1 MYARHSQAKS
11 QWHLILQPT
20 SAETRHSLKR
30 MGYRPFPQTP
40 LLLYAT
46 ATDSQKSTLFVA
58 LSQTLSAVELTNTR
72 CLMTRSPLD
81 EPQILR
87 EFLYAQ
93 PLSKMA
99 QAIEYGWFFRFLI
112 ENKWVFHYQPIIDL
126 ATGKAIA
133 HECLARAQTED
144 GQLIYGEQLI
154 RAAIATQTL
163 SDFDEIAYV
172 SCLEAI
178 ANLKSAPGSL
188 FFVNISPNTLLR
200 MPNFVWQNQERVAA
214 LGLQPQQIVFEL
226 TEVERLRQSHEILE
240 AIAQLR
246 EQGFKI
252 AIDDLFG
259 CTVLD
264 RYLLE
269 FRPDIIKVD
278 RRAIHGCSQHA
289 MKRILLK
296 SILSS
301 AQELHCR
308 VVAEGLETPEDIQ
321 LCRHYGVDFG
331 QGFGLA
337 FPTDRL
343 LQHALKGWPR
353 ACHIASTLY

>member
-1 MYARHSQAKS
+1 MYAHDSPAEP
-11 QWHLILQPT
+11 QWYLILQPT

-30 MGYRPFPQTP
+30 MGYKPFPQTP

-58 LSQTLSAVELTNTR
+58 LSQTLSAIELANTR
-72 CLMTRSPLD
+72 CLMTRSPLN

-99 QAIEYGWFFRFLI
+99 QALEYGWFFRFLI
-112 ENKWVFHYQPIIDL
+112 ENQWVFHYQPIIDL
-126 ATGKAIA
+126 TTGKAIA

-172 SCLEAI
+172 SCLEAV
-178 ANLKSAPGSL
+178 ARLPKSPNSL

-200 MPNFVWQNQERVAA
+200 MPSFVLQNQERVAA
-214 LGLQPQQIVFEL
+214 LGLKPQQIVFEL
-226 TEVERLRQSHEILE
+226 TEIERLRQSYHILE
-240 AIAQLR
+240 SLAQLR

-278 RRAIHGCSQHA
+278 RRAIQGCSQHP

-296 SILSS
+296 SVLSS
-301 AQELHCR
+301 ARELNCR

-343 LQHALKGWPR
+343 LQHPLKGWPR
-353 ACHIASTLY
+353 TCQISPLP